1 MSSGKRPKPERE
13 ICRIETF
20 QDIAALSVQEAHFS
34 IIGRQRMQRPF
45 HLCRREK
52 LLPVMHLLFR
62 RWGSLPASLQYDFNF
77 PGYTGIDKQPVKLYS
92 VAFNKDILV
101 HELARAALSMSV

>member
-20 QDIAALSVQEAHFS
+20 QDIAALSVQEALQHH
-34 IIGRQRMQRPF
+34 RQADDAKTLPFMQDGEAPAGDASA
-45 HLCRREK
+45 
-52 LLPVMHLLFR
+52 FR

-77 PGYTGIDKQPVKLYS
+77 LGYTGIDKQPVKLYS